1 MNSRLYCIE
10 LYEKNSFPHQSR
22 IWRTRRLKP
31 QESLEF
37 VLHDLGAQ
45 DRCDTAFTAADGTSI
60 FEGNFAAYD
69 SIIAAGGDGTAARIV
84 QGLAARCTKGI
95 YLAYSE
101 LGIGG
106 EEQSGR
112 LQRVLMQS
120 LARIGSFQ
128 GRVAR

>member
-1 MNSRLYCIE
+1 VILAPAYAY
-10 LYEKNSFPHQSR
+10 L
-22 IWRTRRLKP
+22 TRGICSSYQFWL
-31 QESLEF
+31 
-37 VLHDLGAQ
+37 DLGS
-45 DRCDTAFTAADGTSI
+45 DGWWNRPNQPLTHPYVLSRRWPVGQPWRDV
-60 FEGNFAAYD
+60 EEEQVKRE
-69 SIIAAGGDGTAARIV
+69 TLARIV